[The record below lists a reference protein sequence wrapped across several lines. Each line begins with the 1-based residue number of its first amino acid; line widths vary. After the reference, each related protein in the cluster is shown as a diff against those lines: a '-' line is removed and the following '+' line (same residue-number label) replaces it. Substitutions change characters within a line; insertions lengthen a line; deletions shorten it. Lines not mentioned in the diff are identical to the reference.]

1 MCGWGATKSKLT
13 QPQVELEAWAEL
25 GKIQNHQI
33 NKPSATKHPYHQTTK
48 PSTHQTI
55 KPAKHQTSKT
65 ANQQTIKPSN
75 YGFVYGPKVF
85 ISKWRFIKISRL
97 ESLRRLKLSKEIEV
111 GSMFCITRAR
121 HSAIPYKSI
130 SKTHA
135 VQP

>member
-1 MCGWGATKSKLT
+1 MSSSTNLDSIRVDLPMLESKFCSFPAIFLLFQWMVLGGWMGETKSKLT
-13 QPQVELEAWAEL
+13 QSQVELEAWAEL

-33 NKPSATKHPYHQTTK
+33 NKPSATNILTTK

-85 ISKWRFIKISRL
+85 ISKWSIYKNLSIG
-97 ESLRRLKLSKEIEV
+97 ES
-111 GSMFCITRAR
+111 
-121 HSAIPYKSI
+121 
-130 SKTHA
+130 
-135 VQP
+135 

>member
-1 MCGWGATKSKLT
+1 MGGWGETKSKLT
-13 QPQVELEAWAEL
+13 QSQVELEAWAEL

-33 NKPSATKHPYHQTTK
+33 NKPSATNILTTK

-85 ISKWRFIKISRL
+85 ISKWSIYKNLSIG
-97 ESLRRLKLSKEIEV
+97 ES
-111 GSMFCITRAR
+111 
-121 HSAIPYKSI
+121 
-130 SKTHA
+130 
-135 VQP
+135 